1 MAFIISGSAGSVKV
15 SEENKQTAS
24 AASCEEGTVI
34 RIGNRL
40 QAGERYSKKGCG
52 NLPSRILFHSALF
65 HQGAIQLDILV
76 GGAAPAEIGAQAAIH
91 QNRPIGFVRIS
102 AERTADGVQHVVG
115 VVGLEGEAHAL
126 AVAAVADAVLQAAG
140 FPHDG
145 NRAIPAG
152 HHLRQAAG
160 LALGGHK
167 EDIRAGVYLPGPAL
181 AGSPRSNRISADSGP
196 APPGNSSHRPSRPIP
211 G

>member
-1 MAFIISGSAGSVKV
+1 MIGGWDGIKAGEEEWRGARQRAPAAGARNAIFTAELVSFYSLLALKSSSVGQRRMAFIISGSAGSVKV

-91 QNRPIGFVRIS
+91 KTGQS
-102 AERTADGVQHVVG
+102 
-115 VVGLEGEAHAL
+115 
-126 AVAAVADAVLQAAG
+126 VLFA
-140 FPHDG
+140 
-145 NRAIPAG
+145 
-152 HHLRQAAG
+152 
-160 LALGGHK
+160 
-167 EDIRAGVYLPGPAL
+167 
-181 AGSPRSNRISADSGP
+181 
-196 APPGNSSHRPSRPIP
+196 
-211 G
+211 